1 VTALGFNQ
9 TVASV
14 IAFAVCNATK
24 SEIIVQIMSAIAGM
38 SFLFITLI
46 PPLDLEIYVIAPHT
60 RRSRRE
66 ET

>member
-1 VTALGFNQ
+1 MTALGFNQ
-9 TVASV
+9 TLASV
-14 IAFAVCNATK
+14 AAFAICSATK
-24 SEIIVQIMSAIAGM
+24 SEIIVQIINATAGM